1 MLIVNDAF
9 SPMAGVGAAIGWG
22 VKRGIYS
29 NEAGQG
35 TGPHAAAAAEVEHP
49 AQQGLVQAFSVY
61 IDTLFVCSATAFMIL
76 ITESYNVQLEGT
88 TSFIVQNIA
97 GDIAANSPAF
107 TQIAVDSM
115 FSGFGKPFIA
125 LALFF
130 FAFTTILA
138 YYFIAENNVAYI
150 RRTVKIPGMMFALKV
165 LIMVATFYGTVKA
178 ADIAWGMGDVG
189 VGLMA
194 WLNIV
199 GIIIIFFI
207 AKPAIAA
214 LRDYEKQQKAGVE
227 KYTFDPE
234 SLGIK
239 NATFWEK
246 RFKKNS

>member
-1 MLIVNDAF
+1 MSALQDEKKYEAIANKNTAL
-9 SPMAGVGAAIGWG
+9 AAEPEEEEHHL
-22 VKRGIYS
+22 S
-29 NEAGQG
+29 NED
-35 TGPHAAAAAEVEHP
+35 HA
-49 AQQGLVQAFSVY
+49 VQKQIERV
-61 IDTLFVCSATAFMIL
+61 LK
-76 ITESYNVQLEGT
+76 E
-88 TSFIVQNIA
+88 NIA

-107 TQIAVDSM
+107 TQIAVDGI

-150 RRTVKIPGMMFALKV
+150 RRTVKIPGMMFALKA

-214 LRDYEKQQKAGVE
+214 LRDYEKQQKEGVE